1 MTDPHSHAA
10 PSTNPESDGE
20 PKAVSVAWWLW
31 PQVLCFDAPL
41 VAMAWMAA
49 LAKSHHLRL
58 QPSFYIGLGLVT
70 WIVYVLDRTADAVS
84 GRLQPPMSA
93 RHEFCLRHQK
103 LLLRVL
109 VPLAAIYVLWLGLT
123 DVPQRLLVQGLG
135 LCVAG
140 SIYLAAYSARRGVLR
155 TALFSVAGI
164 AGLAVVNLMPLP
176 PMIRNALAGALVFAV
191 LSAIRSQPQE
201 RARSALPKEIAAS
214 LLFALGC
221 SAGVHFWTP
230 PEHSTLCPEV
240 TMLWGLVLLNLMSI
254 QWSEAARGEHGE
266 KTQASPNAMP
276 WAAWFVAMAVVTFSA
291 QAWLTSVDP
300 GERATALV
308 AVCSAIAQG
317 ILLTVARRL
326 RPELF
331 HFLADVAVVMPL
343 PLLWWLA

>member
-1 MTDPHSHAA
+1 
-10 PSTNPESDGE
+10 
-20 PKAVSVAWWLW
+20 
-31 PQVLCFDAPL
+31 
-41 VAMAWMAA
+41 
-49 LAKSHHLRL
+49 
-58 QPSFYIGLGLVT
+58 
-70 WIVYVLDRTADAVS
+70 
-84 GRLQPPMSA
+84 MSS

-109 VPLAAIYVLWLGLT
+109 VPSAAIYVLWLGLT
-123 DVPQRLLVQGLG
+123 DVPQRMLIQGLG

-140 SIYLAAYSARRGVLR
+140 SIYLAAYSARRGALR

-176 PMIRNALAGALVFAV
+176 AMIRNALAGALVFAV
-191 LSAIRSQPQE
+191 LSAIRSQSQE
-201 RARSALPKEIAAS
+201 RARSALPKEIVAS

-266 KTQASPNAMP
+266 KAKVSPSAMP
-276 WAAWFVAMAVVTFSA
+276 WAAWFVAMALVCFSV
-291 QAWLTSVDP
+291 QVWTTTVDV

-308 AVCSAIAQG
+308 ALSSAS
-317 ILLTVARRL
+317 ILGTLLVLSRRL
-326 RPELF
+326 PTQVF
-331 HFLADVAVVMPL
+331 HFLADIAVVMPL
-343 PLLWWLA
+343 PFLWWLA

>member
-1 MTDPHSHAA
+1 
-10 PSTNPESDGE
+10 
-20 PKAVSVAWWLW
+20 VSVAWWLW

-84 GRLQPPMSA
+84 GRLQAPLSA

-109 VPLAAIYVLWLGLT
+109 VPLAAIYLLWLGLT

-140 SIYLAAYSARRGVLR
+140 SIYLAAYSARRGGLR

-191 LSAIRSQPQE
+191 LSAIRSQSQE
-201 RARSALPKEIAAS
+201 RARSALPKEVIAS

-254 QWSEAARGEHGE
+254 QWSESVRGEHGE
-266 KTQASPNAMP
+266 KAQASPGAVP
-276 WAAWFVAMAVVTFSA
+276 WTASFVTMALVCFSA
-291 QAWLTSVDP
+291 QVWMTTVDA
-300 GERATALV
+300 GERATAVV
-308 AVCSAIAQG
+308 ALSSALIVG
-317 ILLTVARRL
+317 ILLVMARRL
-326 RPELF
+326 PTQVF
-331 HFLADVAVVMPL
+331 HFLVDAAVVIPL
-343 PLLWWLA
+343 PFLWWLV